1 MQCALLLHCI
11 NAKVNG
17 LGGPFGICEL
27 RCKPDILCLTLVAEC
42 DSLVSARDI
51 ITAEMLKLE
60 NATIA
65 IFTPACARFP
75 AFDGFIAYHG
85 NGPVR
90 VFGYQCKLNRAHPKH
105 DAGRRKL
112 FYCAAMLP
120 LMVIRGEVGSI
131 AAMSSSKHRFWV
143 TRLRPL
149 YPVARKVVAPMD
161 EDGC

>member
-1 MQCALLLHCI
+1 
-11 NAKVNG
+11 
-17 LGGPFGICEL
+17 
-27 RCKPDILCLTLVAEC
+27 
-42 DSLVSARDI
+42 
-51 ITAEMLKLE
+51 MLKLE

-90 VFGYQCKLNRAHPKH
+90 VFGYQCKLNRAYPKH
-105 DAGRRKL
+105 DAGWRKL

-131 AAMSSSKHRFWV
+131 AAMSSSKHWFWV
-143 TRLRPL
+143 TRLRPSIL
-149 YPVARKVVAPMD
+149 LRGRWLRLWMRTVVRVAISIVERFILLSECSEFVVGIDDRCILSYIIIIM
-161 EDGC
+161 